1 MKWQQG
7 RAEIDR
13 MLADGELERVQASRE
28 HADRLLNQA
37 RRHLDSAEATC
48 ESDPEGA
55 YGTLYDAGRKAL
67 WAILANQG
75 LRPTTKGGHLAVY
88 HAVRAN
94 WTRRWDKTSDPSTGC
109 ADSDTT
115 PSTRRSTPLN
125 STPTTSA
132 TTYPRSVPSSTSPS
146 ESSTTCPSTEARLP
160 KPIAA
165 PREEGHAAATATTEP
180 REALHAAA
188 PRSGT

>member
-1 MKWQQG
+1 MRWQQG
-7 RAEIDR
+7 RAEVDK
-13 MLADGELERVQASRE
+13 MLADGELQRVQASRE

-88 HAVRAN
+88 QAVKAQLDPPMGQQLRPFDRM
-94 WTRRWDKTSDPSTGC
+94 RRQRHD
-109 ADSDTT
+109 AEYQQIDTT
-115 PSTRRSTPLN
+115 ELDPDDIRDD
-125 STPTTSA
+125 
-132 TTYPRSVPSSTSPS
+132 
-146 ESSTTCPSTEARLP
+146 LP
-160 KPIAA
+160 KIRAIVDIAE
-165 PREEGHAAATATTEP
+165 RVLDTM
-180 REALHAAA
+180 
-188 PRSGT
+188 SVY